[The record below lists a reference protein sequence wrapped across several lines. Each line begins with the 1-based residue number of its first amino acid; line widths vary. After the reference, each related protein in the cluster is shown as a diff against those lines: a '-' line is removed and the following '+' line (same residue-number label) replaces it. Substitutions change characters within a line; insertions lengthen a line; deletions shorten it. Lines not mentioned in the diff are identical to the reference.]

1 MTVSEYDGRLANMAC
16 HVLCARTNL
25 MPRVQ
30 SLLGLGFNYCLRK
43 PVVDMDVEK
52 TMSRLRNDIRRNY
65 FFANRVEEIEEDEGR
80 YIPELY
86 IKSVWDAPVANK
98 EVESRMD
105 DFEKRLVHLNKS
117 HRKYVGTNL
126 SPSQQRTCDEI
137 RASNAYRAWPSDKN
151 LGPSWCETELYTE
164 RGITD
169 HLGNDRAY
177 RLLTEALARSRMIK
191 LGYDYRSFIMCNN
204 DSLSEAESTFL
215 WRTCRE
221 CGPKLSRFYLTAKV
235 HKTPWA
241 TRPVVSTCGTMMA
254 GLSKWLDYWLQK
266 LRSQVHSYLQDSSH
280 LLRLL
285 NEFGQLPPGA
295 RLFTADAVGMYTN
308 IDTTH
313 GIQVI
318 DDWIDELGD
327 DMPDGFP
334 AKAVKEALRLVMK
347 TNIFEFG
354 DSFFEQISGCAMGT
368 PVACIYATLYYA
380 YHERSTLLSK
390 YKSNLPLYTRFI
402 DDIFGIWVPDN
413 DNPDAWEEFKQDLP
427 FGILEWD
434 VIERSKNV
442 NFLDLTIS
450 INDDRRIEHRTFQKA
465 MNLYLYL
472 PATSA
477 HPPSV
482 IRGMIYGLLR
492 KYREQNTHREH
503 YIKMAVLL
511 FRRLLARGWD
521 EALLKNL
528 FDNASTKVETLRTSR
543 TQERKDATNDETRR
557 QRLFIHSEYHP
568 DGIPKKKIRQA
579 FKETC
584 GDAFQDLATENG
596 GTMKITETTICYSR
610 PKNLCDLLTSAKLK
624 EVKGRGVSTFVQA

>member
-1 MTVSEYDGRLANMAC
+1 MDERIKRNEERLFQRDGFLADPQVATPVEVQRIIGAMTVSEYDGRLANMAC

-191 LGYDYRSFIMCNN
+191 LGYDYRSFIMRNS

-295 RLFTADAVGMYTN
+295 RLFTADAVGIYTN
-308 IDTTH
+308 TDTT
-313 GIQVI
+313 
-318 DDWIDELGD
+318 
-327 DMPDGFP
+327 P
-334 AKAVKEALRLVMK
+334 
-347 TNIFEFG
+347 
-354 DSFFEQISGCAMGT
+354 SFSIS
-368 PVACIYATLYYA
+368 
-380 YHERSTLLSK
+380 
-390 YKSNLPLYTRFI
+390 
-402 DDIFGIWVPDN
+402 
-413 DNPDAWEEFKQDLP
+413 
-427 FGILEWD
+427 
-434 VIERSKNV
+434 V
-442 NFLDLTIS
+442 N
-450 INDDRRIEHRTFQKA
+450 
-465 MNLYLYL
+465 
-472 PATSA
+472 
-477 HPPSV
+477 
-482 IRGMIYGLLR
+482 GLLLIVVFL
-492 KYREQNTHREH
+492 YRI
-503 YIKMAVLL
+503 IKIHP
-511 FRRLLARGWD
+511 FHTNGCII
-521 EALLKNL
+521 
-528 FDNASTKVETLRTSR
+528 NA
-543 TQERKDATNDETRR
+543 QGPP
-557 QRLFIHSEYHP
+557 QQ
-568 DGIPKKKIRQA
+568 KKKSIYVARA
-579 FKETC
+579 P
-584 GDAFQDLATENG
+584 
-596 GTMKITETTICYSR
+596 TMCH
-610 PKNLCDLLTSAKLK
+610 LFMC
-624 EVKGRGVSTFVQA
+624 